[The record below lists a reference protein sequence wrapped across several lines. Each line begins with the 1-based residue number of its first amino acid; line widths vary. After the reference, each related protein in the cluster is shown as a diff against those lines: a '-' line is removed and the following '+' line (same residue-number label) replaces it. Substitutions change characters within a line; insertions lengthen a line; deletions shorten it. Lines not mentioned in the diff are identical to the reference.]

1 LTEIGMRRLALGLL
15 ALLGL
20 LGAAHADC
28 NTADALGVMRAAEP
42 RLMADAE
49 RRARAIPNGTGLFWR
64 VERAGTAPSYLFGT
78 IHMSDSRVTTLAEP
92 VRAAILASRV
102 VALELPPENRGD
114 IADAIAIAVTRMRAS
129 GRDLRALVSD
139 ADWAAVDRAL
149 LDASIDPFT
158 VRFLPPALTAT
169 QIATAPC
176 EQRLRRQGRQIQDN
190 VIRDLALGA
199 NVRVIGLERPEEQIR
214 ALTSQPFPD
223 QVRMLVQ
230 TARGRPAADV
240 RADFSIGL
248 YLERRPSFLIALA
261 EAANA
266 RRDGEGASGRAFLTA
281 IFDRRNR
288 VMRDRALPLLR
299 EGGAFIAV
307 GAGHLAGSSGLVQG
321 FRNAGYRVTR
331 LD

>member
-1 LTEIGMRRLALGLL
+1 MTFGRVIAAFL
-15 ALLGL
+15 ALLGTVIAP
-20 LGAAHADC
+20 AARADC
-28 NTADALGVMRAAEP
+28 NTADALSVMRAAEP

-49 RRARAIPNGTGLFWR
+49 RRARTIPNGSGLFWR
-64 VERAGTAPSYLFGT
+64 VERPGVPASYLFGT
-78 IHMSDSRVTTLAEP
+78 IHMSDSRVTTLPEA
-92 VRAAILASRV
+92 VRAAVLGARV
-102 VALELPPENRGD
+102 LALELPPDNRGD
-114 IADAIAIAVTRMRAS
+114 IADAIADAITRMRS
-129 GRDLRALVSD
+129 GGRDLRALVSD
-139 ADWAAVDRAL
+139 EDWAAVDSAL
-149 LDASIDPFT
+149 LDAAIDPFT

-169 QIATAPC
+169 QLATAPC

-190 VIRDLALGA
+190 VIRDLAQDAGI
-199 NVRVIGLERPEEQIR
+199 RVVGLERPEEQIR
-214 ALTSQPFPD
+214 ALTSRPFPD

-230 TARGRPAADV
+230 TARGRAAADV

-307 GAGHLAGSSGLVQG
+307 GAGHLAGSTGLVQG
-321 FRNAGYRVTR
+321 FRSAGYRVTR